1 MVTKATTV
9 SPEISDLRLLAT
21 AEELGGLSAAARQL
35 GIPKASATRQ
45 LQRLEG
51 VVGHPLARRNGRRF
65 SITEAGRALLRETR
79 PAVEAIENA
88 VSALSESGDPLSGT
102 LRIAAP
108 FSIGCTVIA
117 DVLPDFM
124 RAYPGVRVSL
134 DLGSRKVDLLADEAD
149 ITVRVGAH
157 GSDRLVVRPLFTERV
172 ILCATPRYL
181 AGIAP
186 PTSPKALASHRL
198 LDFRAAPAM
207 RDLELTRR
215 GKSVAVRISPV
226 LTAND
231 PEPLRRIVEAGGG
244 IAVMPRSFVE
254 DALSAGALVEVLPG
268 WSLRGGTINAVYRVD
283 RGRPRHV
290 HAFLDHM
297 IAYLSTSRFEHTARA
312 PGERPRPS
320 PCMSR

>member
-1 MVTKATTV
+1 MVSKATTV
-9 SPEISDLRLLAT
+9 GPEIADLRLLAT
-21 AEELGGLSAAARQL
+21 AAELGGLSAAARQL
-35 GIPKASATRQ
+35 GIPKGSATRQ

-51 VVGHPLARRNGRRF
+51 VVGRPLAHRSGRKF
-65 SITEAGRALLRETR
+65 SITEAGRALLLETR
-79 PAVEAIENA
+79 PAVEAIDNA
-88 VSALSESGDPLSGT
+88 ISALSESGDPLSGT

-124 RAYPGVRVSL
+124 RAHPGVRVSL
-134 DLGSRKVDLLADEAD
+134 DLGSRVVDLLADEAD
-149 ITVRVGAH
+149 IAVRVGAH

-186 PTSPKALASHRL
+186 PTTPKALAGHRL

-207 RDLELTRR
+207 RELELKRA
-215 GKSVAVRISPV
+215 GKSVAVRITPV

-244 IAVMPRSFVE
+244 IAVMPLSFVE
-254 DALSAGALVEVLPG
+254 DALKTGALVEVLPA
-268 WSLRGGTINAVYRVD
+268 WTLRGGMINAVYRVE
-283 RGRPRHV
+283 RGRSRHV
-290 HAFLDHM
+290 HAFLEHM
-297 IAYLSTSRFEHTARA
+297 IGYLSNSRFA
-312 PGERPRPS
+312 PVPVPN
-320 PCMSR
+320 SRGR

>member
-1 MVTKATTV
+1 MVSKATTV
-9 SPEISDLRLLAT
+9 GPEIADLRLLAT
-21 AEELGGLSAAARQL
+21 AAELGGLSAAARQL
-35 GIPKASATRQ
+35 GIPKGSATRQ

-51 VVGHPLARRNGRRF
+51 VVGRPLAHRSGRKF
-65 SITEAGRALLRETR
+65 SITEAGRALLLETR
-79 PAVEAIENA
+79 PAVEAIDNA
-88 VSALSESGDPLSGT
+88 ISALSESGDPLSGT

-124 RAYPGVRVSL
+124 RAHPGVRVSL
-134 DLGSRKVDLLADEAD
+134 DLGSRVVDLLADEAD
-149 ITVRVGAH
+149 IAVRVGAH

-186 PTSPKALASHRL
+186 PTTPKALAGHRL

-207 RDLELTRR
+207 RELELKRA
-215 GKSVAVRISPV
+215 GKSVAVRITPV

-244 IAVMPRSFVE
+244 IAVMPLSFVE
-254 DALSAGALVEVLPG
+254 DALKTGALVEVLPA
-268 WSLRGGTINAVYRVD
+268 WTLRGGMINAVYRVE
-283 RGRPRHV
+283 RGRSRHV
-290 HAFLDHM
+290 HAFLEHM
-297 IAYLSTSRFEHTARA
+297 IGYLSNSRFAHVPA
-312 PGERPRPS
+312 PN
-320 PCMSR
+320 SRGR

>member
-1 MVTKATTV
+1 MVSKATTV
-9 SPEISDLRLLAT
+9 GPDLADLRLLAT
-21 AEELGGLSAAARQL
+21 AAELGGLSAAARQL
-35 GIPKASATRQ
+35 RIPKASATRQ

-51 VVGHPLARRNGRRF
+51 VVGRPLAHRSGRRF
-65 SITEAGRALLRETR
+65 SITEAGRALLLETR
-79 PAVEAIENA
+79 PAVEAIDNA
-88 VSALSESGDPLSGT
+88 ISALSESGDPLSGT

-124 RAYPGVRVSL
+124 RAHPGVRVSL
-134 DLGSRKVDLLADEAD
+134 DLGSRVVDLLADEAD
-149 ITVRVGAH
+149 IAVRVGAH

-186 PTSPKALASHRL
+186 PTSPKALAGHRL
-198 LDFRAAPAM
+198 LDFRAASAL
-207 RDLELTRR
+207 RELELTRG
-215 GKSVAVRISPV
+215 GKSVAVRITPV

-254 DALSAGALVEVLPG
+254 NALTTGALVEVLPG
-268 WSLRGGTINAVYRVD
+268 WSLRGGTINAVYRAE
-283 RGRPRHV
+283 RGRSRHV
-290 HAFLDHM
+290 HAFLEH
-297 IAYLSTSRFEHTARA
+297 IIGYLSNSRFEHAARA
-312 PGERPRPS
+312 QAAR
-320 PCMSR
+320 